1 MALEATHLRFA
12 LEIEPRLNISNRGL
26 YLAGSIYPDS
36 RYTTGIHRNLTHK
49 LPAPNNPFQK
59 DLTDFQKGW
68 ATHIYYDE
76 HGLPKYKQLSPW
88 PDQHVSG
95 FGDFW
100 VFITAEKLVEDLQSY
115 EFIKDNTEII
125 QNIQTPE
132 PPNNEDPK
140 LLKKYFQENKL
151 LYSKSPNFQSYSS
164 QFKALGLDDDL
175 INQVINK
182 TKEFQTDPEMLK
194 KIESIYNQIIEEM

>member
-12 LEIEPRLNISNRGL
+12 LDLLPKLEVKNISD

-49 LPAPNNPFQK
+49 ELAPNNPFDK

-95 FGDFW
+95 FGDLW
-100 VFITAEKLVEDLQSY
+100 VFITAEKLIEDLRSY
-115 EFIKDNTEII
+115 EFIKNQSAII

-132 PPNNEDPK
+132 PPNNEDPR
-140 LLKKYFQENKL
+140 LLEKYFQENKL
-151 LYSKSPNFQSYSS
+151 LYSKPPNFQGYNS
-164 QFKALGLDDDL
+164 QFKSLGLDDDL
-175 INQVINK
+175 INKVIHK
-182 TKEFQTDPEMLK
+182 TKEFQADPEMLNEINNIYDQVMI
-194 KIESIYNQIIEEM
+194 KI